1 MLTDII
7 FYTHVY
13 KLQLHEVEA
22 RLYRNNYTKN
32 DTTILGII
40 HILLWPI

>member
-22 RLYRNNYTKN
+22 RQYRKKYN
-32 DTTILGII
+32 TTILLGII
-40 HILLWPI
+40 L